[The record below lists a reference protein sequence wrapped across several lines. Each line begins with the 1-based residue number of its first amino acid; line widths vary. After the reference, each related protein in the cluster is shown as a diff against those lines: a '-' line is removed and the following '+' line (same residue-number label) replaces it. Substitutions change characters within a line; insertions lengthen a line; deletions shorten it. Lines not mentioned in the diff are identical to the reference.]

1 MKRFVLIGLFLL
13 CASPAFAL
21 TGSLDNSVLDAALA
35 KIATGTRFTW
45 CTAMPA
51 NYAGIAAVT
60 KANITVT
67 AGSGNGDFLIAAGSV
82 SGRKVTLLAQTSIT
96 LTGNGTV
103 THQCVDDGTTLLAC
117 LPLGTSKTITD
128 YTTEAWDSAAVDIE
142 LRAIT
147 GVGW

>member
-1 MKRFVLIGLFLL
+1 MKRFLIVLALVLF
-13 CASPAFAL
+13 ATQAI
-21 TGSLDNSVLDAALA
+21 AAPSGKWLN
-35 KIATGTRFTW
+35 
-45 CTAMPA
+45 TAAQTAAA
-51 NYAGIAAVT
+51 NYVA
-60 KANITVT
+60 
-67 AGSGNGDFLIAAGSV
+67 
-82 SGRKVTLLAQTSIT
+82 
-96 LTGNGTV
+96 TGNGTV